1 MPGRRHDT
9 KGADGTAFVMGRLGV
24 GGNAVTSDEHEVRR
38 LEPVRMADL
47 LRQTPGKWVALHN
60 GEIIEARDTFDQV
73 EDGPE
78 WTAGGA

>member
-1 MPGRRHDT
+1 M
-9 KGADGTAFVMGRLGV
+9 
-24 GGNAVTSDEHEVRR
+24 TSDKHEVRR

-73 EDGPE
+73 VMALKERDIV
-78 WTAGGA
+78 GATVIRAPDLNESELVGLG